1 MNHDFPVMFE
11 KASIMIERERDPLQR
26 KYLAVAGIIS
36 LMGQKDYDSALKV
49 FEKIQS
55 KGDIVLDFLKST
67 ARYHIKK

>member
-1 MNHDFPVMFE
+1 
-11 KASIMIERERDPLQR
+11 MIERERDPLQR
-26 KYLAVAGIIS
+26 KYLAVVGIIS

-67 ARYHIKK
+67 ARYHIN